1 MISRVRQC
9 YHDITST
16 RVKDNVQDFPPCRS
30 VSWDQHREE
39 LPFRR
44 THRATKASSDVT
56 MAGVLSRILSL
67 GRKVMADVG
76 PVGIYSL
83 HVTNFQNKFLNI
95 LYIAS
100 VSVSFQILLEVVSDE
115 MQQKCSFRR
124 ICWLEWT
131 LKCLYM
137 EPHNEP

>member
-1 MISRVRQC
+1 MILRVRQC

-83 HVTNFQNKFLNI
+83 QHCSGGPRACPHFNFELSESGFE
-95 LYIAS
+95 A
-100 VSVSFQILLEVVSDE
+100 F
-115 MQQKCSFRR
+115 
-124 ICWLEWT
+124 
-131 LKCLYM
+131 
-137 EPHNEP
+137 